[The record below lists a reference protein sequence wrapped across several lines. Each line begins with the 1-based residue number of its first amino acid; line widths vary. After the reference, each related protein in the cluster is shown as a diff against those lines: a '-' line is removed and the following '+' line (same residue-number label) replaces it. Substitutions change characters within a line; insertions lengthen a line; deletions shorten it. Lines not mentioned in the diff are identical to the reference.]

1 MSSSTPLPRWP
12 RRGPSNDTL
21 KPLSRAAA
29 IMHVLEFAGEDDPF
43 AAAEAGNAAT
53 SVERLA
59 PGLALARSVAPDRLR
74 GLAFTRA
81 ASELVGRTGASI
93 DAARALLEASP
104 VDRTGT
110 VAVRAR
116 DVRGSSGVD
125 ARAAERALGDV
136 LTARGLDVDLES
148 PDHELRALFAGDACA
163 LGWLAVESRRDF
175 GQRQPTDKPF
185 FQPGS
190 MEPLEA
196 RAVANLAGAGPGTI
210 VLDPLCGTGGLLVEV
225 GLLAAAVVGVDAH
238 GKMIRGAREN
248 LAGYL
253 GGGWA
258 VLRGDAARLPLSGP
272 VDAVVA
278 DVPYGRQSR
287 VAGRDVEALVDGVLA
302 EARRLAD
309 RAVVVADRDRSAD
322 ARDAGWTVAAVHERP
337 VHRSLSRHVHVLSG
351 V

>member
-1 MSSSTPLPRWP
+1 
-12 RRGPSNDTL
+12 
-21 KPLSRAAA
+21 
-29 IMHVLEFAGEDDPF
+29 MHVLELAGEDDAF
-43 AAAEAGNAAT
+43 AVAEAGNAAT
-53 SVERLA
+53 SVERFA
-59 PGLALARSVAPDRLR
+59 PGLALARRVAADRLR

-81 ASELVGRTGASI
+81 ASELVGRTGASV

-104 VDRTGT
+104 VDREGT

-116 DVRGSSGVD
+116 DVRGTAGVD

-136 LTARGLDVDLES
+136 LTAGGLAVDLET

-175 GQRQPTDKPF
+175 GERRPTDKPF

-190 MEPLEA
+190 MEPLAA
-196 RAVANLAGAGPGTI
+196 RAVANLAGAGPGTT
-210 VLDPLCGTGGLLVEV
+210 VLDPLCGTAGLLVEA
-225 GLLAAAVVGVDAH
+225 GLLGAAVVGVDAQA
-238 GKMIRGAREN
+238 KMVRGAREN

-253 GGGWA
+253 GGDWA
-258 VLRGDAARLPLSGP
+258 VVLGDAARLPLSGP

-302 EARRLAD
+302 EARRVTD

-322 ARDAGWTVAAVHERP
+322 ATDAGWAVEAVYERP
-337 VHRSLSRHVHVLSG
+337 VHRSLTRFVHVLAG
-351 V
+351 A